1 MGVKGLRVKIGTG
14 TLSLKLDKML
24 EGNLV
29 TDSYPAWGK
38 RGV

>member
-1 MGVKGLRVKIGTG
+1 MGVEGLRVKIGTG
-14 TLSLKLDKML
+14 TLSLKLDKTL

-29 TDSYPAWGK
+29 MGCYPAWGE